1 MQTRGRQPEEVRV
14 HELKTRAP
22 GILIAA
28 DGAGGN
34 GSRLRLWQTELQR
47 NRRDALCFP
56 ALGCSKT
63 WGTACGRTERRVRE
77 VITRT
82 KMPSSSTSMLKY
94 KGQAS
99 DFSGYEEEEKLVGD
113 FKNASGE

>member
-47 NRRDALCFP
+47 NRRDALRFP
-56 ALGCSKT
+56 ALRCYGAT
-63 WGTACGRTERRVRE
+63 PLRRLGNAT
-77 VITRT
+77 VI
-82 KMPSSSTSMLKY
+82 
-94 KGQAS
+94 
-99 DFSGYEEEEKLVGD
+99 F
-113 FKNASGE
+113 